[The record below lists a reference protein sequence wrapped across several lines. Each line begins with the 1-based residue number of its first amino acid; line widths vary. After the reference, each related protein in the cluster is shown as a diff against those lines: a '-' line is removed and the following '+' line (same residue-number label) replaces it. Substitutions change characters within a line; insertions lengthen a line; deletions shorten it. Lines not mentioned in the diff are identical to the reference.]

1 MAAPLRTMV
10 HGPWPEKGCSRPSRS
25 EASLKVLTSLVLVK
39 HRNEFC
45 SSSFFVAPADDRSAW
60 RNPGLDC
67 CLAHSFK
74 TQDLPHGL
82 AGGLRHDSICSSDGC
97 TLHSGSQGE
106 HIESPRGGR
115 STDKC
120 LARMQGDGSTQPSVL
135 YGMVSCS
142 ACSGN
147 GKANLPLDLR
157 CHTAYFVL
165 PTGQNPLKFSSEEGP
180 SVSTRSRDQRCKL
193 ISHAE

>member
-147 GKANLPLDLR
+147 GKANLPWISDAIVRISCCQLAKIL
-157 CHTAYFVL
+157 
-165 PTGQNPLKFSSEEGP
+165 SSFRPRKAHQCPPEAGT
-180 SVSTRSRDQRCKL
+180 S
-193 ISHAE
+193 AAN

>member
-1 MAAPLRTMV
+1 MV

-25 EASLKVLTSLVLVK
+25 EASLKVLTSSVLVK
-39 HRNEFC
+39 HRVRVLQLLVFC
-45 SSSFFVAPADDRSAW
+45 GDRSAW

-106 HIESPRGGR
+106 HRESPRGGEAQR
-115 STDKC
+115 NVWHAC
-120 LARMQGDGSTQPSVL
+120 RAMGQPSLQSFTEWYHALLAVA
-135 YGMVSCS
+135 MVKLTYP
-142 ACSGN
+142 GFL
-147 GKANLPLDLR
+147 GIR
-157 CHTAYFVL
+157 CHTVYFVL